1 LSPKSPAPLVNLGS
15 LYIDEAAAQAE
26 DREAAGKTLDDAL
39 DILEESLKMNRSA
52 TAYYFLGVANY
63 RSSFY
68 EEAEDNLKRALA
80 LNAHMPAGRLML
92 ANVYIKQ
99 RNWRNAIETL
109 DTYLIENPKAA
120 DRAQVEETRAQ
131 IIGRVK

>member
-1 LSPKSPAPLVNLGS
+1 LNPKSPDPLVNLGS
-15 LYIDEAAAQAE
+15 VYIDEAAQAE
-26 DREAAGKTLDDAL
+26 DRAAAGKILDDAL

-80 LNAHMPAGRLML
+80 LDAHMPSGRLML

-99 RNWRNAIETL
+99 RNWRSAMENL

-120 DRAQVEETRAQ
+120 DRAQVEETRSQVAQ
-131 IIGRVK
+131 RVK